1 LALEEKTLLK
11 LLKRIWPGRKEVL
24 EIMKK
29 KMPPEKFEMWKR
41 KLLQISQSQNPL
53 KLMIL
58 MKTWMVNTISKTN
71 WINQLKNTLL

>member
-11 LLKRIWPGRKEVL
+11 LLKEFGLVE
-24 EIMKK
+24 KK
-29 KMPPEKFEMWKR
+29 FGNNEEEDAEKFEMWKR

-58 MKTWMVNTISKTN
+58 MKTWMVNTISKQIGLTN
-71 WINQLKNTLL
+71 

>member
-11 LLKRIWPGRKEVL
+11 LLKGIWPGRKEVL

-29 KMPPEKFEMWKR
+29 KMPAEKFEMWKR

-58 MKTWMVNTISKTN
+58 MKT
-71 WINQLKNTLL
+71 